1 MPNDARLG
9 LLVGMVVVIALAIV
23 YRGKVNDPMPEA
35 QVPGTFREKLDSA
48 QSSGLNGEA
57 QPANPSLASRMEPG
71 GNDLGGKKDP
81 AKGVDGE
88 PDSSHQPDDKQ

>member
-23 YRGKVNDPMPEA
+23 YRGKGNDPMPEA
-35 QVPGTFREKLDSA
+35 HVPGTFPEKLDS
-48 QSSGLNGEA
+48 SSGFNENG
-57 QPANPSLASRMEPG
+57 QPANSSLASRKEPG

-88 PDSSHQPDDKQ
+88 PDSSNQPDDKQ

>member
-23 YRGKVNDPMPEA
+23 YRGKGNEPMPEA
-35 QVPGTFREKLDSA
+35 QVPGTFHEKLDSA
-48 QSSGLNGEA
+48 QSSGVNGEN
-57 QPANPSLASRMEPG
+57 QTANPSLATRKELG

-88 PDSSHQPDDKQ
+88 PDSSNQPDGKQ